1 MLGKMIVNIELFFI
15 YLINCNSFTFIIYIV
30 LFLWKHHH

>member
-1 MLGKMIVNIELFFI
+1 MLRKMIVNTELFFR

-30 LFLWKHHH
+30 LFL